1 MSSTRRA
8 SKRARLARRDEN
20 DQMRTARRDSLTV
33 LLARLARGI
42 APTPDEAA
50 LLRAAVEAEIREGD
64 AARASERGQQRA
76 MDRERE
82 RVAAAEAAIVELEA
96 ERDAVNE
103 ALGLA
108 PGQLP
113 GTAPSAIRGR
123 AATIREQAQRA
134 EEAEAEA
141 ERFKAD
147 YLKACQTIAAMHE
160 AATGRTGEGPVRGVV
175 EDVADMRA
183 RAVQAAADVEN
194 LTTAHAEQQKMH
206 DARRRDLADAL
217 GRSTGTAWPELIE
230 HAAEEQRAARQWE
243 EQAQLH
249 ARAAE
254 QADAVTAETK
264 QLMQRRTT
272 TLRDRAQRAERRNA
286 DVRHYI
292 ESVYPGDIAEGVR
305 VDLRR
310 LLNGL
315 PPTYGPSGQPEV
327 ITDRA
332 AIRAT
337 LDEPEPKPAY
347 DCPHCPDGHTPPTR
361 GSQPWSAWIGPER
374 DGDGQPTTIHVAR
387 SAGAHVAESDAQW
400 VRDRLNA
407 QEQPR

>member
-1 MSSTRRA
+1 
-8 SKRARLARRDEN
+8 
-20 DQMRTARRDSLTV
+20 
-33 LLARLARGI
+33 
-42 APTPDEAA
+42 
-50 LLRAAVEAEIREGD
+50 
-64 AARASERGQQRA
+64 
-76 MDRERE
+76 
-82 RVAAAEAAIVELEA
+82 RVAAAEAAIRELEA

-134 EEAEAEA
+134 EQAEQRAKDAEA
-141 ERFKAD
+141 ERDELRSAYD
-147 YLKACQTIAAMHE
+147 RACKTIAAMHE

-175 EDVADMRA
+175 EDVADVRALMLAAEAAVRRVRALGADMRTWCSPHGIATQYADDIERALTGGQDQAATAPPVPEPYRAPAGDPVATLARIRDARQEADVQAQLGMYYGWTAEQSGQRA
-183 RAVQAAADVEN
+183 RAYRLDAEQRAAQAEADVEN

-337 LDEPEPKPAY
+337 LDEPEP
-347 DCPHCPDGHTPPTR
+347 CPC
-361 GSQPWSAWIGPER
+361 
-374 DGDGQPTTIHVAR
+374 
-387 SAGAHVAESDAQW
+387 
-400 VRDRLNA
+400 
-407 QEQPR
+407 